1 VRRLK
6 TLAVSV
12 VVVAGGAG
20 LVGCS
25 HTDDGG
31 AGPMRDAVSM
41 APAGVEVSDYRQRC
55 RTDLDCDAGFR
66 CIVPAGASIRN
77 GVCGTLVDHE
87 GAQLRARTAH
97 AVPACR
103 VRQDCP
109 LAFSC
114 LQVSSLDGLCVK

>member
-1 VRRLK
+1 MRRLK

-12 VVVAGGAG
+12 VMAVGGAG

-25 HTDDGG
+25 HTDES
-31 AGPMRDAVSM
+31 GPGPLRDAVSM
-41 APAGVEVSDYRQRC
+41 APAGVELSEYRQQC
-55 RTDLDCDAGFR
+55 RTDMDCDAEFR
-66 CIVPAGASIRN
+66 CIIPAGASIRN

-87 GAQLRARTAH
+87 GVRLSARTAR
-97 AVPACR
+97 AVPACT

-114 LQVSSLDGLCVK
+114 LKVSSLDGLCVK